1 MTETILSRQAG
12 AVAFAGG
19 ILGNFLRKVAV
30 QMIEGLEAWWEAD
43 AVPEPSVEESDPGRV
58 RQV

>member
-19 ILGNFLRKVAV
+19 ILRNFFREVAV
-30 QMIEGLEAWWEAD
+30 RMIEGLKTWWE
-43 AVPEPSVEESDPGRV
+43 S
-58 RQV
+58 